1 MNEFTINNNP
11 QIIINSS
18 KILFFDDMVVK
29 KDDRTGNIYLGRTTI
44 DKYVIIP
51 EIGEN
56 IINLLKNGYTV
67 NKVFLCLRN
76 KYNDLEENDIL
87 DFINELIETNF
98 IKNAFDKEYESIQN
112 TSDYGFSFAMKN
124 NTLSRLIFNK
134 YSGFVFIMFSIFTI
148 IVHLFFM
155 DFSILPS
162 YKEYFW
168 NDSLLLVVLVTPIF
182 DIITGFLH
190 EFFHFLASNL
200 FSETSTKFSISHRL
214 LNVVYQTRIKN
225 IWLVPQKYRL
235 LIYLAGLFFD
245 IVLIC
250 FFMWGT
256 FLFDRSSIIFKF
268 ARFAVLYLEFGII
281 FQFKFYMKTDVYY
294 FISDVFNRPDLFNDS
309 INAIKGFFI
318 RDKLTCGDRITR
330 VFSLFII
337 CGSFIDIFTTVKYLI
352 PSVRYYL
359 DSIICG
365 TLKIDNFVSIIFL
378 IVYYSILCYSII
390 RQRKLFL

>member
-87 DFINELIETNF
+87 DFINELIEMNF

-134 YSGFVFIMFSIFTI
+134 
-148 IVHLFFM
+148 
-155 DFSILPS
+155 
-162 YKEYFW
+162 
-168 NDSLLLVVLVTPIF
+168 
-182 DIITGFLH
+182 
-190 EFFHFLASNL
+190 
-200 FSETSTKFSISHRL
+200 
-214 LNVVYQTRIKN
+214 
-225 IWLVPQKYRL
+225 
-235 LIYLAGLFFD
+235 
-245 IVLIC
+245 
-250 FFMWGT
+250 
-256 FLFDRSSIIFKF
+256 
-268 ARFAVLYLEFGII
+268 
-281 FQFKFYMKTDVYY
+281 
-294 FISDVFNRPDLFNDS
+294 
-309 INAIKGFFI
+309 
-318 RDKLTCGDRITR
+318 
-330 VFSLFII
+330 
-337 CGSFIDIFTTVKYLI
+337 
-352 PSVRYYL
+352 
-359 DSIICG
+359 
-365 TLKIDNFVSIIFL
+365 
-378 IVYYSILCYSII
+378 
-390 RQRKLFL
+390 